1 MKIPTKPKKYKIK
14 YVKMDNNNSK
24 PKYHYV
30 QCFVSYTTGNNSQ
43 GNTWEDVKKHV
54 NEEGYEIY
62 QMCSLQNYIVYL
74 LRKEINYGVKEIQ

>member
-1 MKIPTKPKKYKIK
+1 
-14 YVKMDNNNSK
+14 MDNNNSK

-30 QCFVSYTTGNNSQ
+30 QCFVSYAPYNTGNNSQ
-43 GNTWEDVKKHV
+43 GTPNTWEDVKRRV
-54 NEEGYEIY
+54 NQEGYEIY